1 MNEVPQNK
9 TLSTRIPSALYD
21 RIDMLAKET
30 GRTKSYYVQK
40 MLENSI
46 EDLELLHL
54 AKMRSEEARSGKS
67 RVYTWEEIKAQ
78 NGL

>member
-1 MNEVPQNK
+1 MNEIPQYK
-9 TLSTRIPSALYD
+9 TLSTRIASALYD
-21 RIDMLAKET
+21 RIDILAKET

-40 MLENSI
+40 MLEEGI

-67 RVYTWEEIKAQ
+67 RVYTWEEIQAQ